1 MNTHHQH
8 PLYFDHDGKN
18 ARLDAE
24 LGSHTDTG
32 DEVGWPTLEI
42 LISQI
47 ILLRVQNH
55 HLNSRLMDHVR
66 IDAART
72 EQIATVMEENE
83 ALREELAELAETIEI
98 YEANA
103 RSRWMRGLSNAEAA
117 RQTTRLAALAVSFF
131 RKSSR

>member
-1 MNTHHQH
+1 MNPHHQH
-8 PLYFDHDGKN
+8 PLYFDHDGTN
-18 ARLDAE
+18 AGLDEDLFSYTHA
-24 LGSHTDTG
+24 D
-32 DEVGWPTLEI
+32 DEVGRPSLEI

-83 ALREELAELAETIEI
+83 ALREELAGLAETIAI

-103 RSRWMRGLSNAEAA
+103 RSRWMR
-117 RQTTRLAALAVSFF
+117 
-131 RKSSR
+131 